1 MPDAEHEWNPRPR
14 TYALE
19 VVLAAAAPVTEH
31 PLQPKE
37 KAEPKPTG
45 AAPLPE
51 APMDPLSLMMAAA
64 ELDPLGANDPLG
76 ASGSA
81 PGAAFSS
88 VGSVLL
94 GAAAHDDSAPASRF
108 LTWKQRRADILKQYT
123 VAGQIKINS
132 DLLNADGLAAA
143 SLGSN
148 LDDGAA
154 AADKKVNMLDAKTRG
169 RLEQLEQAEG
179 NADESR
185 IVRLTQQELVS
196 RVDKLNVELGKAWE
210 AEERVRALKIAI
222 QVRRPRDELRPR
234 GGRGGGGR
242 PPPLCAALRTRSAPA
257 PHPLRTR
264 SAPAPHPLRTAPA
277 CTSPAPPLHLPCT
290 SPAHPSA
297 GVQDARRHR
306 LPSVLP
312 HGLRTRHRDARPLRR
327 ARPRAPHCP
336 YPPAHPLPPL
346 SAFERARSTLGLQPH
361 APQAATHVPRLEPH
375 VPRLQPHAP
384 RPQPMCPGC
393 SPMRPGC
400 SPRAQAAAP
409 CAQATA
415 HVLRPQPTCLG
426 RSPRA

>member
-222 QVRRPRDELRPR
+222 QVRRPKDEKRPR
-234 GGRGGGGR
+234 VGGVPSAPRF
-242 PPPLCAALRTRSAPA
+242 APA

-264 SAPAPHPLRTAPA
+264 STPAPHPLH
-277 CTSPAPPLHLPCT
+277 PPLQVSKMLGDTAFPQFYPT
-290 SPAHPSA
+290 
-297 GVQDARRHR
+297 VF
-306 LPSVLP
+306 VLVTEMLD
-312 HGLRTRHRDARPLRR
+312 HFG
-327 ARPRAPHCP
+327 AP
-336 YPPAHPLPPL
+336 
-346 SAFERARSTLGLQPH
+346 
-361 APQAATHVPRLEPH
+361 V
-375 VPRLQPHAP
+375 HAP
-384 RPQPMCPGC
+384 R
-393 SPMRPGC
+393 
-400 SPRAQAAAP
+400 
-409 CAQATA
+409 TA
-415 HVLRPQPTCLG
+415 LTRRHTPYHP
-426 RSPRA
+426 

>member
-234 GGRGGGGR
+234 GGRGGYAR
-242 PPPLCAALRTRSAPA
+242 SEKLSHTR
-257 PHPLRTR
+257 
-264 SAPAPHPLRTAPA
+264 
-277 CTSPAPPLHLPCT
+277 
-290 SPAHPSA
+290 
-297 GVQDARRHR
+297 
-306 LPSVLP
+306 
-312 HGLRTRHRDARPLRR
+312 
-327 ARPRAPHCP
+327 
-336 YPPAHPLPPL
+336 L
-346 SAFERARSTLGLQPH
+346 SALTLD
-361 APQAATHVPRLEPH
+361 
-375 VPRLQPHAP
+375 
-384 RPQPMCPGC
+384 
-393 SPMRPGC
+393 
-400 SPRAQAAAP
+400 
-409 CAQATA
+409 
-415 HVLRPQPTCLG
+415 
-426 RSPRA
+426 

>member
-1 MPDAEHEWNPRPR
+1 MPEHEWNPRPR
-14 TYALE
+14 TYASE
-19 VVLAAAAPVTEH
+19 VVLAAAVPVTEH

-51 APMDPLSLMMAAA
+51 ASMDPLSLMMAAA
-64 ELDPLGANDPLG
+64 ELDPLGAHDPLG

-94 GAAAHDDSAPASRF
+94 GAADEAPASRF

-123 VAGQIKINS
+123 VTGQIKINS
-132 DLLNADGLAAA
+132 DLLNVDGIAAA

-222 QVRRPRDELRPR
+222 QVRRPRDEKRPR
-234 GGRGGGGR
+234 GGWVGGGGGS
-242 PPPLCAALRTRSAPA
+242 PLRRA

-264 SAPAPHPLRTAPA
+264 SAP
-277 CTSPAPPLHLPCT
+277 PAP
-290 SPAHPSA
+290 PSA

-312 HGLRTRHRDARPLRR
+312 HGLRPRHRDARPLRR
-327 ARPRAPHCP
+327 ARPRAPNHP
-336 YPPAHPLPPL
+336 HHPAPPL
-346 SAFERARSTLGLQPH
+346 TTPLVPVSEL
-361 APQAATHVPRLEPH
+361 VPRSACNLMH
-375 VPRLQPHAP
+375 PRLQPT
-384 RPQPMCPGC
+384 CPG
-393 SPMRPGC
+393 
-400 SPRAQAAAP
+400 
-409 CAQATA
+409 
-415 HVLRPQPTCLG
+415 
-426 RSPRA
+426 